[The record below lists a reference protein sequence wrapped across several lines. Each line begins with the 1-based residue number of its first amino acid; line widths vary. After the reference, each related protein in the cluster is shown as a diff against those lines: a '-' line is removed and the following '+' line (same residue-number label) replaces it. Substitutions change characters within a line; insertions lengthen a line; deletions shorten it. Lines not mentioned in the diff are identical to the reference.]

1 MIELLTE
8 KVSLSSLNKIV
19 NKDHTVLDI
28 LNNFSGGT
36 NRTITNLLDVINE
49 TKNSIKRVQ
58 SMSTEDLTT
67 LVNKILKKKNLPES
81 TISKY
86 IENGKPTE
94 AKFNEIVKY
103 DILDNIPGKTGWH
116 WNFYNLFAYKSI
128 IDNKEDADFMKLVY
142 NGVIDMK
149 SIVDDS
155 GYKNLQSIVSRL
167 VDSLKDK
174 EFYYSIPIKSKN
186 KELIVNP
193 FISGSAGFSE
203 GNYGDKLYINIAP
216 EEVNMLANIANIFSN
231 IQLSNKETPKK
242 VIKSTK
248 NKSKELLQNLSE
260 EINNY
265 IKDGI
270 IDIGTLVD
278 DDIKSIKSYIDK
290 LNTLL
295 TDSAITKKDLIYINN
310 TIQLLK
316 NAIIEYDNSRINL
329 STFIKK
335 TTTKEGI
342 SIFEGIE
349 EFMQLFSDMEFKNT
363 VVLTINKLLEDISGT
378 DLSSREIA
386 MKLFGDNYLNIPS
399 VYLEILMN

>member
-1 MIELLTE
+1 
-8 KVSLSSLNKIV
+8 
-19 NKDHTVLDI
+19 
-28 LNNFSGGT
+28 
-36 NRTITNLLDVINE
+36 
-49 TKNSIKRVQ
+49 
-58 SMSTEDLTT
+58 
-67 LVNKILKKKNLPES
+67 
-81 TISKY
+81 
-86 IENGKPTE
+86 
-94 AKFNEIVKY
+94 
-103 DILDNIPGKTGWH
+103 
-116 WNFYNLFAYKSI
+116 
-128 IDNKEDADFMKLVY
+128 MKLVY